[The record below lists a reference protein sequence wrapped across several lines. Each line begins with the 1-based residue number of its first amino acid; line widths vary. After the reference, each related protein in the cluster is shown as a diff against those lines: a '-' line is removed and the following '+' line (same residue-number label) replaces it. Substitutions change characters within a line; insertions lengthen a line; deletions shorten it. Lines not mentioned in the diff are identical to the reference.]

1 MKKET
6 IFLRLTIYVMGL
18 IMLAFCAI
26 VVPHYLIGSNN
37 LMPDIPIFTILLG
50 LGLYVSAILFFT
62 ILFQALKLLNLIDQ
76 ENAFSNA
83 SVKSLKNI
91 KQLAYSIC
99 IIFILELPIFYAF
112 AERDDAPGVILVCAV
127 FSGAPLV
134 IAIFASV
141 LEKLLRHA
149 IKIKSEN
156 DLTI

>member
-62 ILFQALKLLNLIDQ
+62 ILFQALKLLHLIDS
-76 ENAFSNA
+76 ENAFSNT

-99 IIFILELPIFYAF
+99 IIFILELPIFYTF
-112 AERDDAPGVILVCAV
+112 AERDDSPGVILVCAV
-127 FSGAPLV
+127 FAGAPLV